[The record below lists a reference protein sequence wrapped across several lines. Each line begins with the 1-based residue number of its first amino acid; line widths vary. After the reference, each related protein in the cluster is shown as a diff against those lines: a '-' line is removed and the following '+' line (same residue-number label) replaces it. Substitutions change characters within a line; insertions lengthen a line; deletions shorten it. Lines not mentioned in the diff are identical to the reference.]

1 MKKVLIVSETSI
13 ITKSISEICQN
24 KGFTVVCVESGL
36 EAMALLFNQKFEL
49 LITSLFVEGLDGIHL
64 IQSLKKGE
72 GINGETPT
80 ILLTSGENIKELIH
94 YNYGPDHVIQK
105 DAETINVFQNVIN
118 SLDTDVDKK
127 NLRILYIDD
136 DRFIQKMIKLW
147 LDKIYYIDL
156 EICGSLAD
164 LKDVQDDFDLIVT
177 DNILGDGELK
187 DVLAYI
193 DSSYLNKKPVLVYT
207 GTISNLNIQEIKQN
221 PNVIDILPKP
231 FELKNFLNKIE
242 QFR

>member
-13 ITKSISEICQN
+13 ITKSISEICQK
-24 KGFTVVCVESGL
+24 KGFKVICVESGL

-49 LITSLFVEGLDGIHL
+49 LVTSLFVDGLDGIHL

-80 ILLTSGENIKELIH
+80 ILLTSGENIKELVN
-94 YNYGPDHVIQK
+94 YNYGPDYVIHK
-105 DAETINVFQNVIN
+105 NSETINEFQNV
-118 SLDTDVDKK
+118 VDGLNTETEKK
-127 NLRILYIDD
+127 NLKILYIDD

-147 LDKIYYIDL
+147 LDKVYYIDL
-156 EICGSLAD
+156 VISGSLGE
-164 LKDVQDDFDLIVT
+164 LKEIQEDFDLIVS
-177 DNILGDGELK
+177 DNILGDGELQ
-187 DVLAYI
+187 DILH
-193 DSSYLNKKPVLVYT
+193 YLGTSHLNQKPVLVYT
-207 GTISNLNIQEIKQN
+207 GTISNLNVQEIKQN
-221 PNVIDILPKP
+221 SNVIDILPKP